1 MGTKYAVELAPIISP
16 FYRFVMFI
24 GFPVIWIFERI
35 TKIFSKDRQKKA
47 MTDEEVDS
55 FIDM

>member
-1 MGTKYAVELAPIISP
+1 
-16 FYRFVMFI
+16 MFI